1 MLPAIITPGFIVLA
15 AVGGA
20 VSTAAGIAVRH
31 LWKRVTHLEAQVDV
45 HGTLLNDGSN
55 KPDTQV

>member
-1 MLPAIITPGFIVLA
+1 MLVGTVITPGFIVLA

-31 LWKRVTHLEAQVDV
+31 LWKRVTHLEAQVA
-45 HGTLLNDGSN
+45 GGLTTDGSD
-55 KPDTQV
+55 KPETQV